1 MSCFSSK
8 IIVIVIRCVWWC
20 INSQMLSPS
29 LQTESHSD
37 IFHIDSCSGAAN
49 AKNETASLLPLL
61 VSHFIFGLI
70 LNGVFFHALKRAD
83 WFRRNRPVGCS
94 CGATHLSGR
103 GCISRENLI
112 ANERREKK
120 RCRSRNAPAFS
131 HLWCPRFLF
140 LKYSFKLASRSSSI
154 PMLSQEN
161 KKNKK
166 NPKPSY
172 YPSESA
178 PDYSSLLVRCVKVDA
193 CPSCTAVSV
202 WAAEPFR
209 CGRANLLRGT
219 PNITHSR
226 CKRAFLAARKLR
238 TNVQAHLYG
247 QPLKITQSVNY
258 SKTKR
263 HNFRYL
269 VSK

>member
-1 MSCFSSK
+1 MCFFSC
-8 IIVIVIRCVWWC
+8 
-20 INSQMLSPS
+20 
-29 LQTESHSD
+29 T
-37 IFHIDSCSGAAN
+37 
-49 AKNETASLLPLL
+49 T
-61 VSHFIFGLI
+61 
-70 LNGVFFHALKRAD
+70 RAD
-83 WFRRNRPVGCS
+83 WFRRYRPVGCS

-112 ANERREKK
+112 ANERGKK
-120 RCRSRNAPAFS
+120 TRCRSRNAPAFS
-131 HLWCPRFLF
+131 HLWFPRFLF
-140 LKYSFKLASRSSSI
+140 LKYSFKLAARSPSI
-154 PMLSQEN
+154 PMLSH
-161 KKNKK
+161 KKNPQK

-178 PDYSSLLVRCVKVDA
+178 PDYSSLLVRYVKVDA

-209 CGRANLLRGT
+209 CRRANLLRGK
-219 PNITHSR
+219 PNITHSC
-226 CKRAFLAARKLR
+226 CKHAFLAARKLR

-247 QPLKITQSVNY
+247 QPLKITESVNY
-258 SKTKR
+258 SNKKR